1 MTQATPR
8 WLRGTSEPLVTLY
21 DVALL
26 DLDGVVYVG
35 PEPIPGVREVLAKAR
50 EAGMRL
56 AFVTNNASRSPATVA
71 AHLVELGI
79 PAVPEEVVTS
89 SQAAASVVRERL
101 GEGATVLVT
110 GSPALRG
117 IVEAAGLRPVD
128 TADDR
133 PDAVVQGFWADL
145 RYTDLAEATI
155 AVRAGALWVAT
166 NVDSTLPSPRGLLPG
181 NGSLVGVVA
190 TATGRKPIIAGK
202 PELPLHAEGVRRM
215 SARDP
220 LVVGDRLDTDIEGAN
235 AARTDSLLVLTGVTS
250 ALDLAGAP
258 AEHRPTYVTADLT
271 GLLEPQPV
279 VEGDTQLAQCGS
291 CSARRTDRG
300 VELEGSGP
308 PIDALRALLGL
319 LWAADDAG
327 EEIAGVAEA
336 IASIDLG

>member
-1 MTQATPR
+1 VTQATPR

-35 PEPIPGVREVLAKAR
+35 PEPIPGVPEVLAKAR

-133 PDAVVQGFWADL
+133 P
-145 RYTDLAEATI
+145 R
-155 AVRAGALWVAT
+155 RGA
-166 NVDSTLPSPRGLLPG
+166 GLLG
-181 NGSLVGVVA
+181 
-190 TATGRKPIIAGK
+190 
-202 PELPLHAEGVRRM
+202 
-215 SARDP
+215 
-220 LVVGDRLDTDIEGAN
+220 
-235 AARTDSLLVLTGVTS
+235 
-250 ALDLAGAP
+250 
-258 AEHRPTYVTADLT
+258 
-271 GLLEPQPV
+271 
-279 VEGDTQLAQCGS
+279 
-291 CSARRTDRG
+291 
-300 VELEGSGP
+300 
-308 PIDALRALLGL
+308 
-319 LWAADDAG
+319 
-327 EEIAGVAEA
+327 
-336 IASIDLG
+336 